1 LRIVTGDDAILSIT
15 EAQLQELKKCAV
27 CPDEVDSDSLLKIA
41 TLLEIETAGHKR
53 RKRDGPRLLAEQ
65 ENTTKPL
72 HKLNADVMK
81 KLKLGTKGRI
91 AEKWRVL
98 VNYVSNAS
106 SNMWSL

>member
-1 LRIVTGDDAILSIT
+1 
-15 EAQLQELKKCAV
+15 
-27 CPDEVDSDSLLKIA
+27 VDSDSLLKIA

-98 VNYVSNAS
+98 VNYVSKLSDADLRAGFDEKCIKQHVVTLVPRTGES
-106 SNMWSL
+106 QEMV